1 MSACNTTRLAP
12 VVVYMTGAAWA
23 AASFA
28 SSAHASL
35 SDDAL
40 KDFDN
45 AAWVA
50 DLPRSVRQQWVER
63 IRAIRLADRLAEDQE
78 LHPGSRRFDGFAGR
92 GVRSLQIV
100 RSHEGVFEGAGP
112 AVRAAWH
119 RYLAALRAYQRRDLR
134 VRTPADHGTMLDRL
148 SGSLF
153 QLFPFLLPH
162 QLEAIRGFGA
172 LDQFFNNLRDLAE
185 DTAHGICY
193 FPEAA
198 LARAGLRRED
208 VTGNG
213 WRSHPGWR
221 KLMQNWHDQYLPE
234 LERGA
239 ARFDAC
245 GDLHPSLARMRGEC
259 RARYA
264 RIQDLFRAVD
274 FDFQLFAAEYWRAVR
289 SKAEPAITRAG

>member
-1 MSACNTTRLAP
+1 
-12 VVVYMTGAAWA
+12 MTGAAWA
-23 AASFA
+23 ASNFA

-50 DLPRSVRQQWVER
+50 DLPAPVQRPWVER
-63 IRAIRLADRLAEDQE
+63 IRAIRLADRLAENQE
-78 LHPGSRRFDGFAGR
+78 LHPPSRRFDGFAGHDLP
-92 GVRSLQIV
+92 SLHLV
-100 RSHEGVFEGAGP
+100 SSPGEGLPEAFQGAGP
-112 AVRAAWH
+112 AVQAAWG
-119 RYLAALRAYQRRDLR
+119 RYLAALRGYHRRDLS
-134 VRTPADHGTMLDRL
+134 VPTLADHRTMLDRL

-162 QLEAIRGFGA
+162 QLDAIRGFGA

-208 VTGNG
+208 VTGNR
-213 WRSHPGWR
+213 WRSHPGWP
-221 KLMQNWHDQYLPE
+221 KLMRDWLDRYLPQ

-245 GDLHPSLARMRGEC
+245 DDLHPSLVRMRSEC
-259 RARYA
+259 RARYG
-264 RIQDLFRAVD
+264 RILDLFRAVELD
-274 FDFQLFAAEYWRAVR
+274 FRVFAGEYWRSVR